1 MSTLREITA
10 EHISLQQLVEREEF
24 TLDDVKDTFESL
36 AGEFTAKAQSLVY
49 VVNNISVDTTALD
62 NEIKR
67 LQARKT
73 TLVNKEK
80 SLREYLKTNMQMAGM
95 TKISCPLFTIT
106 LAKGRDM
113 VQIDDEAELLEDY
126 REIVEVVKIDKA
138 ALLRDLKSGYLKSG
152 CGASLVKSDESLRI
166 K

>member
-10 EHISLQQLVEREEF
+10 EHMGLQQLVEREEF
-24 TLDDVKDTFESL
+24 TLDDVKDTFEAL

-73 TLVNKEK
+73 TLINKEK

-106 LAKGRDM
+106 LAKGRDV
-113 VQIDDEAELLEDY
+113 VQIDSESDIPDEYVQIVQEARVDKRALL
-126 REIVEVVKIDKA
+126 A
-138 ALLRDLKSGYLKSG
+138 ALKNGPVN
-152 CGASLVKSDESLRI
+152 GASLVKSEESLRI